1 MKTPCGTCKTQGQ
14 VTVKMKDLSG
24 RKGDGFPILG
34 IIACPGCNGKGHVT
48 DEDRK
53 RVQSVEV
60 YNQIGN

>member
-1 MKTPCGTCKTQGQ
+1 
-14 VTVKMKDLSG
+14 MKDLSG